1 MPKTLISVTTVLLLS
16 ALTTTVFG
24 DDQRIARQIQSGLKS
39 QQDTGLLKH
48 FDLRVRVEDGVVW
61 MKGFV
66 ASPSQRNRA
75 VNLARRIRGVN
86 QVVNE
91 IDLANNPSTSP
102 TNANNSVDAPA
113 PTDLT
118 TSVQVNDDQIARQ
131 IENKLKN
138 QQDSGALKHFDLR
151 VNVLNGVVWMKG
163 FVANPDQQSLA
174 VDLAT
179 QVHGVKQVVNQI
191 EISHQLSVT
200 SENPNVP
207 TTPSGET
214 PPLGRNDEKIA
225 QQIENKLKANQK
237 NGLLKHFDLRA
248 RVKDGIVWMNG
259 FVASPEHRNVAVDT
273 ANQVQGVNKVVNEI
287 ELSGDLVTNPKNP
300 TIPVA
305 AAIPDKSVKTTRIK
319 TSDSDLASFPRQA
332 ADTKTPPAEEKNPQQ
347 PVAATAPPVAPAS
360 QTATATL
367 PAVTTTL
374 PAVTTTPPAVTAT
387 LPAVTTTPPAVT
399 ATPPAA
405 TATPPAVT
413 ATPPAA
419 TAALPAAT
427 AALPTARVAPP
438 VGIAAKTIEKPRVTT
453 TRQSTPITQAARQ
466 QTPPVRLAAAQ
477 QAPVA
482 FAPARTLLARHSAR
496 KASFIRNEGR
506 PIAANMPGVGAPAVP
521 ARFDHANLP
530 NYAWPSY
537 ASYPNYAALAY
548 PQQYSATAWPYIGP
562 FYPYPQV
569 PMGWRKV
576 TLEWDDGWWYL
587 DYQSK

>member
-16 ALTTTVFG
+16 ALSTTVFG
-24 DDQRIARQIQSGLKS
+24 DDQRIAHQIQSGLKS

-66 ASPSQRNRA
+66 ASPSQRSRA
-75 VNLARRIRGVN
+75 INLARRIRGVN

-91 IDLANNPSTSP
+91 IDITNNPSTNP
-102 TNANNSVDAPA
+102 TNANNPVDAPV

-118 TSVQVNDDQIARQ
+118 TSIQVNDDQIARQ

-138 QQDSGALKHFDLR
+138 QQNSGALKHFDLR

-163 FVANPDQQSLA
+163 FVANLDQQTLA

-179 QVHGVKQVVNQI
+179 QVQGVKQVVNQI
-191 EISHQLSVT
+191 EISHQLSVP
-200 SENPNVP
+200 SENSNLP
-207 TTPSGET
+207 TTPSGEIS
-214 PPLGRNDEKIA
+214 PLGRNDQKIA

-259 FVASPEHRNVAVDT
+259 FVASPEHRDVAVDT

-287 ELSGDLVTNPKNP
+287 ELSGDLVTNSKNP

-319 TSDSDLASFPRQA
+319 TSDSGLASFPRQA
-332 ADTKTPPAEEKNPQQ
+332 AATKTPPAEEKNPQP
-347 PVAATAPPVAPAS
+347 PVAAAAPAS
-360 QTATATL
+360 QTASI
-367 PAVTTTL
+367 
-374 PAVTTTPPAVTAT
+374 TPPA
-387 LPAVTTTPPAVT
+387 TTVA
-399 ATPPAA
+399 
-405 TATPPAVT
+405 PPAVT

-427 AALPTARVAPP
+427 AALPAARVAAP
-438 VGIAAKTIEKPRVTT
+438 VGIVAKTIEKPRVTT
-453 TRQSTPITQAARQ
+453 TRQSTPITQAAGQ

-482 FAPARTLLARHSAR
+482 FAPAKTLLARHGAR

-506 PIAANMPGVGAPAVP
+506 PIATNIPGVDAAAVP

>member
-16 ALTTTVFG
+16 ALSTTVFG
-24 DDQRIARQIQSGLKS
+24 DDQRIAHQIQSGLKS

-66 ASPSQRNRA
+66 ASPSQRSRA
-75 VNLARRIRGVN
+75 INLARRIRGVN

-91 IDLANNPSTSP
+91 IDIANNPSTNP
-102 TNANNSVDAPA
+102 TNANNPVDAPV

-118 TSVQVNDDQIARQ
+118 TSIQVNDDQIARQ

-138 QQDSGALKHFDLR
+138 QQNSGALKHFDLR

-179 QVHGVKQVVNQI
+179 QVPGVKQVVNQI

-200 SENPNVP
+200 SDNSNVP
-207 TTPSGET
+207 TTPSGEIH
-214 PPLGRNDEKIA
+214 PLERNDEKIA

-259 FVASPEHRNVAVDT
+259 FVASPEHRDVAVDT

-287 ELSGDLVTNPKNP
+287 ELSGDLVTNSKNP

-319 TSDSDLASFPRQA
+319 TSDSGLASFPRQA
-332 ADTKTPPAEEKNPQQ
+332 AATKTPPAEEKNLQS
-347 PVAATAPPVAPAS
+347 PVAASAPPVAPAS
-360 QTATATL
+360 QTA
-367 PAVTTTL
+367 P
-374 PAVTTTPPAVTAT
+374 TTPPAAT
-387 LPAVTTTPPAVT
+387 VAPPAVT
-399 ATPPAA
+399 ATPPASTVA
-405 TATPPAVT
+405 PPAVT

-419 TAALPAAT
+419 TAALPAA
-427 AALPTARVAPP
+427 RVATP
-438 VGIAAKTIEKPRVTT
+438 VGIVAKTTEKPRVTT
-453 TRQSTPITQAARQ
+453 TRQSTPITQAAGQ
-466 QTPPVRLAAAQ
+466 QNPPVRLAAAQ

-482 FAPARTLLARHSAR
+482 FAPARTLLARHGAR

-506 PIAANMPGVGAPAVP
+506 PIATNIPGVDAAAVP